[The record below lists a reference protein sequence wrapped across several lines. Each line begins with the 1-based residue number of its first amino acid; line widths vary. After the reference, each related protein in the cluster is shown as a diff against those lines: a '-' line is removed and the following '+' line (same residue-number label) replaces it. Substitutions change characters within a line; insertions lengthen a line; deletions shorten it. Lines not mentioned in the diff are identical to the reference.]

1 MGTAGFWMSAAA
13 LACLRVRLAH
23 LFEQA
28 ADLDPDAGMLAESCR
43 AAEEA
48 VMNIRWV
55 QGLAEDLP
63 STARVT
69 AASSPPSEERNLDL
83 QGNRPRRHQPGRRPR
98 RPF

>member
-1 MGTAGFWMSAAA
+1 MGTAGFCMSAAA

-28 ADLDPDAGMLAESCR
+28 VGLDPDAGMLAESCR

-63 STARVT
+63 STARVS
-69 AASSPPSEERNLDL
+69 AANSPSSEERNLDL
-83 QGNRPRRHQPGRRPR
+83 QGNRPRCHQPGRRRR

>member
-28 ADLDPDAGMLAESCR
+28 VGLDPDAGMLAESCR

-55 QGLAEDLP
+55 QGLAISLLHLAGSSEITRPQVIGRDRTHMLSYLP
-63 STARVT
+63 
-69 AASSPPSEERNLDL
+69 L
-83 QGNRPRRHQPGRRPR
+83 
-98 RPF
+98 